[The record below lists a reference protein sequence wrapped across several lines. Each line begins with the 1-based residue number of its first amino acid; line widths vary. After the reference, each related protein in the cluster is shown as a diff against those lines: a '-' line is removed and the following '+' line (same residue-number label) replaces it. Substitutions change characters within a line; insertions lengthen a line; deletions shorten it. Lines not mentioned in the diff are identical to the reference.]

1 MTAAASSIARMA
13 RTTVP
18 TKTST
23 TATHLWL
30 TDDEQHCRLLSEDPN
45 AFLIGF
51 ILDQQ
56 VTVQKA
62 FRGPWDLRERLGTL
76 DPAAIAALPLE
87 QVEAAFAEKPAIHRF
102 PSAMAKRV
110 HRAMAIVAER
120 YGGNAAR
127 LWWEADDLGDLERR
141 LGEIP
146 GLGAGKL
153 VSMAAIL
160 VRQCGVPLTGWE
172 DRVPPWGTLGDV
184 DSPEALRGYQARKR
198 AAKQAARAAA
208 ADE

>member
-1 MTAAASSIARMA
+1 MTAE
-13 RTTVP
+13 
-18 TKTST
+18 
-23 TATHLWL
+23 HLWL
-30 TDDEQHCRLLSEDPN
+30 TDDEAHCRLLAEDPN

-62 FRGPWDLRERLGTL
+62 FRGPWELRERLGTL

-110 HRAMAIVAER
+110 REAMALVAER
-120 YGGNAAR
+120 YDGNAAR
-127 LWWEADDLGDLERR
+127 LWWEAEDLADLERR
-141 LGEIP
+141 LSEIP

-153 VSMAAIL
+153 VSMAAVL
-160 VRQCGVPLTGWE
+160 ARQCGVPLTGWE
-172 DRVPPWGTLGDV
+172 ERVPEWGTLGDV
-184 DSPEALRGYQARKR
+184 DSPEALREYQARKR

-208 ADE
+208 APSDD

>member
-1 MTAAASSIARMA
+1 MA

-23 TATHLWL
+23 TSTHLWL
-30 TDDEQHCRLLSEDPN
+30 TDDEAHCRLLAEDPT

-62 FRGPWDLRERLGTL
+62 FRGPADLRDRVGTL
-76 DPAAIAALPLE
+76 VPSELAALPLATLE
-87 QVEAAFAEKPAIHRF
+87 QAFAQKPALHRF

-110 HRAMAIVAER
+110 HEAMRIVSEQ

-127 LWWEADDLGDLERR
+127 IWWEADGLDGLRER
-141 LGEIP
+141 LAEIP

-153 VSMAAIL
+153 TSIAAVL
-160 VRQCGVPLTGWE
+160 TQQCGVPGLSGYE
-172 DRVPPWGTLGDV
+172 PAVCDYGSLGDV
-184 DSPEALRGYQARKR
+184 DSPEALREYQARKR
-198 AAKQAARAAA
+198 AVKQAAREAAAA
-208 ADE
+208 AD

>member
-1 MTAAASSIARMA
+1 MA
-13 RTTVP
+13 KTKVP

-30 TDDEQHCRLLSEDPN
+30 TDDEAHCRLLAEDPN

-62 FRGPWDLRERLGTL
+62 FRGPADLKARVGTL
-76 DPAAIAALPLE
+76 EPAELAALPLD
-87 QVEAAFAEKPAIHRF
+87 QLEAAFVEKPALHRF

-110 HRAMAIVAER
+110 REAMQIVHEE

-127 LWWEADDLGDLERR
+127 IWWEAEDLDDLGRR
-141 LGEIP
+141 LTAIP
-146 GLGAGKL
+146 GLGTGKL
-153 VSMAAIL
+153 TSFSSIL
-160 VRQCGVPLTGWE
+160 VQQCGVTIAGWTQSTSE
-172 DRVPPWGTLGDV
+172 YGTLGDV
-184 DSPEALRGYQARKR
+184 DSPEALKQYQARKR
-198 AAKQAARAAA
+198 AFKAAARAAA
-208 ADE
+208 AGGD

>member
-1 MTAAASSIARMA
+1 MA
-13 RTTVP
+13 RTKVP

-23 TATHLWL
+23 TAEHLWL
-30 TDDEQHCRLLSEDPN
+30 TDDEAHCRLLAEDPN

-62 FRGPWDLRERLGTL
+62 FKGPWDLRERIGTL
-76 DPAAIAALPLE
+76 DPAQIAAMPLAT
-87 QVEAAFAEKPAIHRF
+87 VEAAFADKPALHRF

-110 HRAMAIVAER
+110 HEAMRIVSER
-120 YGGNAAR
+120 YDGNAAR
-127 LWWEADDLGDLERR
+127 IWWETDGLDDLEAR

-153 VSMAAIL
+153 TSMAAIL
-160 VRQCGVPLTGWE
+160 ARQCGVPLTGWE
-172 DRVPPWGTLGDV
+172 DRIPSYGTLGDV
-184 DSPEALRGYQARKR
+184 DSPEALREYQSRKR
-198 AAKQAARAAA
+198 ALKRAAREAAA
-208 ADE
+208 AEAGD